1 MLLQETQNIFEQKND
16 FLPINGTDYIELY
29 VGNCKQAAHYYQTAF
44 GFQPQTGAA
53 TENYSLESGGH
64 GYKENARSLDWR
76 RHRAFDKPLCQS
88 GQSQSRPR
96 TN

>member
-44 GFQPQTGAA
+44 GFQPLAYAGLSTG
-53 TENYSLESGGH
+53 LRDRESYVVQQG
-64 GYKENARSLDWR
+64 KIRLILTT
-76 RHRAFDKPLCQS
+76 PLYGAGLLS
-88 GQSQSRPR
+88 SDS
-96 TN
+96 